1 MYKVDYKTARF
12 HIEFG
17 PKSLFDR
24 VRFKMKDEH
33 KLYLE
38 GTHFKQRLGERDIP
52 EEIVQALCDFDANT
66 WTLCTA
72 EVRTD
77 RGKFVN
83 STWERILN
91 GHRYQVTIGMG
102 NYIKTI
108 VDRTTSG
115 VEKCIRAGELY
126 DMVAEVN
133 AGLMRA
139 EIG

>member
-24 VRFKMKDEH
+24 VLFKMKDEH

-52 EEIVQALCDFDANT
+52 EDIIQALCDFDAKT

-72 EVRTD
+72 EVRAD

-133 AGLMRA
+133 AELMKA
-139 EIG
+139 EIC